1 MPSHK
6 RHLEIDQLFLKRKYR
21 HVHKYLDLPYL
32 LFGSRHRFL
41 RHDFD
46 TCLKV
51 LLMFGRDAFLS
62 SLLHIILDER
72 ERGWKGRRRRGR
84 RSTKS

>member
-6 RHLEIDQLFLKRKYR
+6 RHLEVDKKYLGKPYPL
-21 HVHKYLDLPYL
+21 VHKYLDLPYL
-32 LFGSRHRFL
+32 LLGPRHRVL

-51 LLMFGRDAFLS
+51 LLMFGKKAFLS
-62 SLLHIILDER
+62 SLLHIMLDE
-72 ERGWKGRRRRGR
+72 EEK
-84 RSTKS
+84 